1 MLTNYEYFVR
11 ETQIQRIADNTTINQ
26 TVVNI
31 GIRNKVD
38 GTIAPSPLTNFI
50 IKYYESSNSKLN
62 TSKAPANLIVRFLNF
77 VNRKIE
83 ENDSYFINLRH
94 EGIKGLNLQHASTFL
109 TYQSI
114 VKKNKRETVEQ
125 YENYLND
132 FYAFLHTQGL
142 TNSYSV
148 TERIVQTRYGQI
160 KKKYVDF
167 NDAPEPPIKSPK
179 AALNQGFKKLKD
191 FGENRLTMVSE
202 FIAIAESL
210 YPEIALGVAFMFYG
224 GLRRG
229 EVVNLTRDSI
239 RYEKSSHCILE
250 VSKRASLLF
259 PHLQN
264 NSKNQVKVERDQM
277 VLATPILDELYEK
290 HLNYLSKRKPNNPNA
305 LFVNRDNNP
314 ISGKSFED
322 KFNHIRKVYE
332 KELSKNLNRRTDY
345 DYIKGARWSNH
356 IGRGVFT
363 NFLLSIGMPLTEV
376 SIARGDSS
384 PDSLLAYI
392 EELNAQAALQKGGE
406 IIAQIYKEY
415 KQRIIEEK
423 ISGEAIFEASK
434 KGISTFEP
442 KYIATF
448 KELYTKVI

>member
-1 MLTNYEYFVR
+1 MLTNYEYFAR
-11 ETQIQRIADNTTINQ
+11 ETQIQRTVENTTINQ

-31 GIRNKVD
+31 GIRNKTD
-38 GTIAPSPLTNFI
+38 GTIAPSPLTDFI
-50 IKYYESSNSKLN
+50 IKYYESNSSRLN

-77 VNRKIE
+77 VNKKIE
-83 ENDSYFINLRH
+83 ENDSDFIKLRY
-94 EGIKGLNLQHASTFL
+94 EGIKGLNLQHASNFL

-132 FYAFLHTQGL
+132 FYVFLHTRGL
-142 TNSYSV
+142 TNNYSV
-148 TERIVQTRYGQI
+148 TEGTIYTKYGQK

-167 NDAPEPPIKSPK
+167 NDATEPPIKSPK
-179 AALNQGFKKLKD
+179 TSLNQGFKKLKD

-202 FIAIAESL
+202 FIAIAENL
-210 YPEIALGVAFMFYG
+210 YPEIALGIAFMFYG

-239 RYEKSSHCILE
+239 KYQKNSHCTLE
-250 VSKRASLLF
+250 VRKRTSILF
-259 PHLQN
+259 SHLKN

-277 VLATPILDELYEK
+277 VLATPIIDELYKK
-290 HLNYLSKRKPNNPNA
+290 HLNYLSKRKSNNSNA
-305 LFVNRDNNP
+305 LFVNCENNP
-314 ISGKSFED
+314 MSGKSFED
-322 KFNHIRKVYE
+322 KFNSIRKVYE

-356 IGRGVFT
+356 IGRGVYT

-384 PDSLLAYI
+384 PDSLLEYI

-423 ISGEAIFEASK
+423 INGEAIIEASK
-434 KGISTFEP
+434 KGVSTFEP
-442 KYIATF
+442 KYIAKF